1 MHLLKKHSSLVAV
14 GVGIL
19 ACVIWWYR
27 APIWEALQAFYTLIS
42 DKESIKTLI
51 LSYGKAA
58 PLVFIGMQILQVMF
72 APIPGEATGFIGG
85 FLFGAAM
92 GFFYSSIGLSIGSW
106 LNFIIGRFLGKR
118 YLRKLVP
125 QHVFLK
131 YDTLLK
137 HQGIFAILFLF
148 VFPGFPKDY
157 LCLFLGISTLPIKVF
172 LILAT
177 FGRMPGTLM
186 LSLQGAFLF
195 EQNYLMLA
203 IFGSICLILAWI
215 AYRYRDS
222 LYQWVDGFN
231 NRKQ

>member
-1 MHLLKKHSSLVAV
+1 MSFLKKHRLLATV

-19 ACVIWWYR
+19 ACVIFWYWT
-27 APIWEALQAFYTLIS
+27 PIWQALQAFYSLIT
-42 DKESIKTLI
+42 DRESVKTLI
-51 LSYGKAA
+51 LSYGRAA
-58 PLVFIGMQILQVMF
+58 PLVFIGIQILQVLF
-72 APIPGEATGFIGG
+72 APFPGEATGFIGG
-85 FLFGAAM
+85 FLFGATM

-118 YLRKLVP
+118 YLRKLIPPHVFEKYD
-125 QHVFLK
+125 VFLK
-131 YDTLLK
+131 R
-137 HQGIFAILFLF
+137 QGIIAILLLF

-172 LILAT
+172 FIIAT

-186 LSLQGAFLF
+186 LSLQGALLF

-203 IFGSICLILAWI
+203 IFGSICLILAGL
-215 AYRYRDS
+215 AYYYREA
-222 LYQWVDGFN
+222 LYRWVEGFN